1 MLVTIFNR
9 ANYIFG
15 SPKVLARF
23 IGPRYNL
30 FMLSLRERQKL
41 RRRDRIFRTAINLF
55 REKGFHQTTA
65 TDIAKASH
73 VSRGTF
79 FNYYAYKEAVLL
91 DFGAQL
97 LGELR
102 EQALA
107 ELNQGKPPLEVL
119 RRLWGR
125 LAEVSERER
134 VLLSPLAYELLNP
147 DPARAKAAFEALPL
161 GDLIADILRPLKLRG
176 RLREDMSLERISHS
190 IADVYLLSAL
200 RWAAYTPGRQLKEEM
215 TKFLDLMLE
224 GAVTRE
230 TSKRENAAKS

>member
-1 MLVTIFNR
+1 MLT
-9 ANYIFG
+9 
-15 SPKVLARF
+15 
-23 IGPRYNL
+23 
-30 FMLSLRERQKL
+30 LRERQKQ

-107 ELNQGKPPLEVL
+107 ELNQGSPPRGAAPPMEPA
-119 RRLWGR
+119 GR
-125 LAEVSERER
+125 
-134 VLLSPLAYELLNP
+134 
-147 DPARAKAAFEALPL
+147 
-161 GDLIADILRPLKLRG
+161 G
-176 RLREDMSLERISHS
+176 
-190 IADVYLLSAL
+190 
-200 RWAAYTPGRQLKEEM
+200 
-215 TKFLDLMLE
+215 
-224 GAVTRE
+224 
-230 TSKRENAAKS
+230 

>member
-1 MLVTIFNR
+1 
-9 ANYIFG
+9 
-15 SPKVLARF
+15 
-23 IGPRYNL
+23 
-30 FMLSLRERQKL
+30 MLSLRERQKL

-119 RRLWGR
+119 RRLWDR

-215 TKFLDLMLE
+215 TKFLDLMIE

>member
-1 MLVTIFNR
+1 
-9 ANYIFG
+9 
-15 SPKVLARF
+15 
-23 IGPRYNL
+23 
-30 FMLSLRERQKL
+30 MLSLRERQKQ

-91 DFGAQL
+91 DFGQQL

-102 EQALA
+102 ESAMN
-107 ELNQGKPPLEVL
+107 ELSQGEPPLEVL
-119 RRLWGR
+119 QRLWAR

-147 DPARAKAAFEALPL
+147 DPERARAAFEALPL
-161 GDLIADILRPLKLRG
+161 GELVADILRPLKLLN
-176 RLREDMSLERISHS
+176 RLRSDLSLERISRS
-190 IADVYLLSAL
+190 IADVYLLAAL
-200 RWAAYTPGRQLKEEM
+200 RWAAYTPGRELKDEM
-215 TKFLDLMLE
+215 MKFLDLMLE
-224 GAVTRE
+224 GAVARE
-230 TSKRENAAKS
+230 PAKREKAVK

>member
-1 MLVTIFNR
+1 
-9 ANYIFG
+9 
-15 SPKVLARF
+15 
-23 IGPRYNL
+23 
-30 FMLSLRERQKL
+30 MLSLRERQKL
-41 RRRDRIFRTAINLF
+41 RRRDRIFRTAIHLF

-97 LGELR
+97 LSELR

-107 ELNQGKPPLEVL
+107 ELGQGEPPLEVL
-119 RRLWGR
+119 RRLWSR

-134 VLLSPLAYELLNP
+134 ILLSPLAYELLNP
-147 DPARAKAAFEALPL
+147 DPERAKAAFEALPL
-161 GDLIADILRPLKLRG
+161 GDLIAEILRPLKLHG
-176 RLREDMSLERISHS
+176 KLREDMSLERISRS

-200 RWAAYTPGRQLKEEM
+200 RWAAYTPGRQLKDEM
-215 TKFLDLMLE
+215 NKFLNLMLE
-224 GAVTRE
+224 GAIARE
-230 TSKRENAAKS
+230 ASKREKAARP

>member
-1 MLVTIFNR
+1 
-9 ANYIFG
+9 
-15 SPKVLARF
+15 
-23 IGPRYNL
+23 
-30 FMLSLRERQKL
+30 MLSLRERQKQ

-97 LGELR
+97 LSELR
-102 EQALA
+102 EQALI
-107 ELNQGKPPLEVL
+107 ELGQGEPPLEVL
-119 RRLWGR
+119 HRLWGR
-125 LAEVSERER
+125 LADVSEQER

-147 DPARAKAAFEALPL
+147 DPERAKSAFEALPL

-176 RLREDMSLERISHS
+176 KLRQDMSLERISRS

-215 TKFLDLMLE
+215 TKFLDLMLD
-224 GAVTRE
+224 GAVARE
-230 TSKRENAAKS
+230 TSKREKAAKP

>member
-1 MLVTIFNR
+1 
-9 ANYIFG
+9 
-15 SPKVLARF
+15 
-23 IGPRYNL
+23 
-30 FMLSLRERQKL
+30 MLSLRERQKL

-107 ELNQGKPPLEVL
+107 ELGQGEPPLEVL
-119 RRLWGR
+119 RRLWSR
-125 LAEVSERER
+125 LADVSEQER

-147 DPARAKAAFEALPL
+147 DPERAKAAFEALPL

-176 RLREDMSLERISHS
+176 KLRQDMSLERISRS

-224 GAVTRE
+224 GAVARE
-230 TSKRENAAKS
+230 TSKREKAARS

>member
-1 MLVTIFNR
+1 
-9 ANYIFG
+9 
-15 SPKVLARF
+15 
-23 IGPRYNL
+23 
-30 FMLSLRERQKL
+30 MLSLRERQKL

-97 LGELR
+97 LSELR
-102 EQALA
+102 EQAMA
-107 ELNQGKPPLEVL
+107 ELGQGEPPLEVL

-125 LAEVSERER
+125 LAEVSQQER

-147 DPARAKAAFEALPL
+147 DPTRAKAAFEALPL
-161 GDLIADILRPLKLRG
+161 GDLIADILGPLKLRG
-176 RLREDMSLERISHS
+176 KLREDMSLERISRS

-230 TSKRENAAKS
+230 TGKREKAARS

>member
-1 MLVTIFNR
+1 
-9 ANYIFG
+9 
-15 SPKVLARF
+15 
-23 IGPRYNL
+23 
-30 FMLSLRERQKL
+30 MLSLRERQKL

-97 LGELR
+97 LSELR

-107 ELNQGKPPLEVL
+107 ELGQGEPPLEVL
-119 RRLWGR
+119 RRLWDR

-176 RLREDMSLERISHS
+176 RLREDMSLERISRS

-230 TSKRENAAKS
+230 TSKREKAAKA

>member
-1 MLVTIFNR
+1 MPT
-9 ANYIFG
+9 
-15 SPKVLARF
+15 
-23 IGPRYNL
+23 
-30 FMLSLRERQKL
+30 LRERQKQ

-65 TDIAKASH
+65 TDIARASH

-97 LGELR
+97 LAELR
-102 EQALA
+102 EQAIEELA
-107 ELNQGKPPLEVL
+107 QGDSPVEVL

-125 LAEVSERER
+125 LAALSERER

-147 DPARAKAAFEALPL
+147 DPQRAKAAFEALPL
-161 GDLIADILRPLKLRG
+161 GELIAHILRPLKVQGQLRQ
-176 RLREDMSLERISHS
+176 DMSLERISHS

-200 RWAAYTPGRQLKEEM
+200 RWAAYTPERQLLDEM
-215 TKFLDLMLE
+215 NKFLDLMLE
-224 GAVTRE
+224 GALARDNGKLEKAVH
-230 TSKRENAAKS
+230 AAQKS

>member
-1 MLVTIFNR
+1 
-9 ANYIFG
+9 
-15 SPKVLARF
+15 
-23 IGPRYNL
+23 
-30 FMLSLRERQKL
+30 MLSLRERQKQ
-41 RRRDRIFRTAINLF
+41 RRRDRIFRTSIHLF

-102 EQALA
+102 EQALV
-107 ELNQGKPPLEVL
+107 ELGQGEPALEVL
-119 RRLWGR
+119 HRLWAR
-125 LAEVSERER
+125 LADVSEQER

-147 DPARAKAAFEALPL
+147 DPERAKAAFEALPL

-176 RLREDMSLERISHS
+176 KLRSDMSLERISRS

-215 TKFLDLMLE
+215 TKFLDLMLD
-224 GAVTRE
+224 GAVARE
-230 TSKRENAAKS
+230 TSKREKAARS

>member
-1 MLVTIFNR
+1 MAQEEI
-9 ANYIFG
+9 
-15 SPKVLARF
+15 SPTRGRLAHF
-23 IGPRYNL
+23 IGLGYNL
-30 FMLSLRERQKL
+30 VMLTLRERQKQ

-97 LGELR
+97 LSELR

-107 ELNQGKPPLEVL
+107 ELAQGEPPLEVL
-119 RRLWGR
+119 RRLWDR

-147 DPARAKAAFEALPL
+147 DPQRAKAAFETLPL
-161 GDLIADILRPLKLRG
+161 GDLIAEILSPLKARGQLRQ
-176 RLREDMSLERISHS
+176 DMSLERISRS

-200 RWAAYTPGRQLKEEM
+200 RWAAYTPGRKLKDEM
-215 TKFLDLMLE
+215 TKFLKLMLE
-224 GAVTRE
+224 GALARE
-230 TSKRENAAKS
+230 APKRAKMAHT

>member
-1 MLVTIFNR
+1 
-9 ANYIFG
+9 
-15 SPKVLARF
+15 
-23 IGPRYNL
+23 
-30 FMLSLRERQKL
+30 MLSLRERQKQ

-55 REKGFHQTTA
+55 RERGFHQTTA

-79 FNYYAYKEAVLL
+79 FNYYAYKEAILL

-97 LGELR
+97 LNELR

-107 ELNQGKPPLEVL
+107 ELDQGEPPLEVL

-147 DPARAKAAFEALPL
+147 DPRRARLAFEALPL
-161 GDLIADILRPLKLRG
+161 GDLIADVLCPLKLCG
-176 RLREDMSLERISHS
+176 KLREDMSLERISRS

-200 RWAAYTPGRQLKEEM
+200 RWAAYTPGQLLKEEM
-215 TKFLDLMLE
+215 AKFLDLMLE
-224 GAVTRE
+224 GAVARE
-230 TSKRENAAKS
+230 TRKREKAAKT

>member
-1 MLVTIFNR
+1 
-9 ANYIFG
+9 
-15 SPKVLARF
+15 
-23 IGPRYNL
+23 
-30 FMLSLRERQKL
+30 MLSLRERQKQ

-97 LGELR
+97 LSELR
-102 EQALA
+102 EQALI
-107 ELNQGKPPLEVL
+107 ELGQRESPLEVL
-119 RRLWGR
+119 HRLWGR
-125 LAEVSERER
+125 LADVSEQER

-147 DPARAKAAFEALPL
+147 DPERAKSAFEALPL

-176 RLREDMSLERISHS
+176 KLRQDMSLERISRS

-215 TKFLDLMLE
+215 KKFLDLMLD
-224 GAVTRE
+224 GAVARE
-230 TSKRENAAKS
+230 TSKREKAAKP

>member
-1 MLVTIFNR
+1 
-9 ANYIFG
+9 
-15 SPKVLARF
+15 
-23 IGPRYNL
+23 
-30 FMLSLRERQKL
+30 MLSLRERQKL

-97 LGELR
+97 LSELR

-107 ELNQGKPPLEVL
+107 ELGQGEPPLEVL
-119 RRLWGR
+119 RRLWDR

-147 DPARAKAAFEALPL
+147 DPERAKAAFEALPL

-176 RLREDMSLERISHS
+176 KLREDMSLERISRS

-230 TSKRENAAKS
+230 TSKREKAAKT

>member
-1 MLVTIFNR
+1 MPT
-9 ANYIFG
+9 
-15 SPKVLARF
+15 
-23 IGPRYNL
+23 
-30 FMLSLRERQKL
+30 LRERQKQ

-55 REKGFHQTTA
+55 REKGFHHTTA

-91 DFGAQL
+91 DFGAQQ

-107 ELNQGKPPLEVL
+107 ELAQGEPPLQVL
-119 RRLWGR
+119 RRLWNR
-125 LAEVSERER
+125 LAALSERER
-134 VLLSPLAYELLNP
+134 ALLSPLAYELLNP
-147 DPARAKAAFEALPL
+147 DPQRAKAAFEALPL
-161 GDLIADILRPLKLRG
+161 GDLIAEILRPLKAQGQLRQ
-176 RLREDMSLERISHS
+176 DMSLERISRS

-200 RWAAYTPGRQLKEEM
+200 RWAAYTPGRQLSDEM

-224 GAVTRE
+224 GALARE
-230 TSKRENAAKS
+230 TGKPEKAARTAQKS

>member
-1 MLVTIFNR
+1 
-9 ANYIFG
+9 
-15 SPKVLARF
+15 
-23 IGPRYNL
+23 
-30 FMLSLRERQKL
+30 MLSLRERQKL

-97 LGELR
+97 LSELR
-102 EQALA
+102 EQAMD
-107 ELNQGKPPLEVL
+107 ELGRGKPPLEVL
-119 RRLWGR
+119 RRLWAR
-125 LAEVSERER
+125 LAEVSEQER

-147 DPARAKAAFEALPL
+147 DPERAKAAFETLPL
-161 GDLIADILRPLKLRG
+161 GDLIADILRPLKQQG
-176 RLREDMSLERISHS
+176 KLREDMSLERISRS

-230 TSKRENAAKS
+230 TGKREKAARS

>member
-1 MLVTIFNR
+1 
-9 ANYIFG
+9 
-15 SPKVLARF
+15 
-23 IGPRYNL
+23 
-30 FMLSLRERQKL
+30 MLSLRERQKL

-107 ELNQGKPPLEVL
+107 ELGQGELPLEVL
-119 RRLWGR
+119 RRLWSR
-125 LAEVSERER
+125 LADVSERER

-147 DPARAKAAFEALPL
+147 DPERAKAAFEALPL

-176 RLREDMSLERISHS
+176 KLRQDMSLERISRS

-224 GAVTRE
+224 GAVARE
-230 TSKRENAAKS
+230 TSKREKAARS

>member
-1 MLVTIFNR
+1 
-9 ANYIFG
+9 
-15 SPKVLARF
+15 
-23 IGPRYNL
+23 
-30 FMLSLRERQKL
+30 MLSLRERQKL

-107 ELNQGKPPLEVL
+107 ELGQGELPLEVL
-119 RRLWGR
+119 RRLWSR
-125 LAEVSERER
+125 LADVSEQER

-147 DPARAKAAFEALPL
+147 DPERAKAAFEALPL

-176 RLREDMSLERISHS
+176 KLRQDMSLERISRS

-224 GAVTRE
+224 GAVARE
-230 TSKRENAAKS
+230 TSKREKAARS

>member
-1 MLVTIFNR
+1 MLT
-9 ANYIFG
+9 
-15 SPKVLARF
+15 
-23 IGPRYNL
+23 
-30 FMLSLRERQKL
+30 LRERQKL

-102 EQALA
+102 EKALA
-107 ELNQGKPPLEVL
+107 ELEQGTPPLEVL
-119 RRLWGR
+119 RRLWSR
-125 LAEVSERER
+125 LAEVSEQER

-147 DPARAKAAFEALPL
+147 DPERAKAAFEALPL
-161 GDLIADILRPLKLRG
+161 GDLIADILRPLKQKG
-176 RLREDMSLERISHS
+176 KLREDMSLERISRS

-200 RWAAYTPGRQLKEEM
+200 RWAAYTPGRRLKEEM

-224 GAVTRE
+224 GAISRE
-230 TSKRENAAKS
+230 SSKREKAAKP

>member
-1 MLVTIFNR
+1 
-9 ANYIFG
+9 
-15 SPKVLARF
+15 
-23 IGPRYNL
+23 
-30 FMLSLRERQKL
+30 MLSLRERQKL

-97 LGELR
+97 LGEMR
-102 EQALA
+102 EQAMA
-107 ELNQGKPPLEVL
+107 ELRRGEPPLEVL
-119 RRLWGR
+119 HRLWER

-134 VLLSPLAYELLNP
+134 SLLSPLAYELLNP
-147 DPARAKAAFEALPL
+147 DPSRAKAAFEALPL
-161 GDLIADILRPLKLRG
+161 GDLIADILRPLRAEGKLRK
-176 RLREDMSLERISHS
+176 DMSLERISRS

-200 RWAAYTPGRQLKEEM
+200 RWAAYTPERELKDEM
-215 TKFLDLMLE
+215 NKFLSLMLE
-224 GAVTRE
+224 GALARE
-230 TSKRENAAKS
+230 APHREEVGRP

>member
-1 MLVTIFNR
+1 
-9 ANYIFG
+9 
-15 SPKVLARF
+15 
-23 IGPRYNL
+23 
-30 FMLSLRERQKL
+30 MLSLRERQKL
-41 RRRDRIFRTAINLF
+41 RRRDRIFRTAIHLF

-97 LGELR
+97 LSELR
-102 EQALA
+102 GQALA
-107 ELNQGKPPLEVL
+107 ELRRGDPPLEVL
-119 RRLWGR
+119 RRLWER
-125 LAEVSERER
+125 LAEISERER

-161 GDLIADILRPLKLRG
+161 GDLIAEILRPLRERG
-176 RLREDMSLERISHS
+176 QLREDMSLERISRS

-200 RWAAYTPGRQLKEEM
+200 RWAAYTPGRILKEEM
-215 TKFLDLMLE
+215 MKFLALMLE
-224 GAVTRE
+224 GAVARD
-230 TSKRENAAKS
+230 SRKREKAGKS